1 MKPVSSERIDPR
13 RDTRRLVLYFGG
25 LILVYVVAVI
35 TFWNAESK
43 DGVFIAIMFAPTI
56 GALLAR
62 FAGPGIIQ
70 WGRLSWW
77 ILAGLIPTGAV
88 LLAYF
93 LGVSIGVESLE
104 PQTLLRA
111 LSSAPVSILSACL
124 TAIGEEIG
132 WRGFLWPLLR
142 TRRSFLVTSLLIGF
156 VWWLYHL
163 PLILFGWYGMRSG
176 IPAFTVAIAGFTL
189 FVGVLTDRSRSVWP
203 SVVAHGGW
211 NALVATGF
219 AVTTSAGIQLQAF
232 TGSTTW
238 VGEFGWLAAIAS
250 MVVGMVAAIWHLRRI
265 DDGNSSPIL
274 TSPS

>member
-1 MKPVSSERIDPR
+1 MKPVAPERTDPG
-13 RDTRRLVLYFGG
+13 RDARRLILYFGG

-35 TFWNAESK
+35 AFWNAETK
-43 DGVFIAIMFAPTI
+43 AGVLTAIMFAPTV

-62 FAGPGIIQ
+62 FAGPGVIR
-70 WGRLSWW
+70 WGRPSWW
-77 ILAGLIPTGAV
+77 IFAGLIPTGAV
-88 LLAYF
+88 LLAYL
-93 LGVSIGVESLE
+93 LGTALGLDSLDT
-104 PQTLLRA
+104 QTLLRA
-111 LSSAPVSILSACL
+111 FIAAPVAILSACL
-124 TAIGEEIG
+124 SAVGEEIG

-142 TRRSFLVTSLLIGF
+142 SRQSFLLSSLLVGI

-163 PLILFGWYGMRSG
+163 PLILFGWYGTLGG

-219 AVTTSAGIQLQAF
+219 AVTTREGIQLEAF

-238 VGEFGWLAAIAS
+238 VGEFGWLAA
-250 MVVGMVAAIWHLRRI
+250 VAALAVGILAAVWHLRQ
-265 DDGNSSPIL
+265 PAA
-274 TSPS
+274 

>member
-1 MKPVSSERIDPR
+1 
-13 RDTRRLVLYFGG
+13 
-25 LILVYVVAVI
+25 LILVYAVAVAA
-35 TFWNAESK
+35 FWNAEDKS
-43 DGVFIAIMFAPTI
+43 GVFIAIMFAPTV

-77 ILAGLIPTGAV
+77 ILAGLVPTGVV

-93 LGVSIGVESLE
+93 LGTLMGVDSLE
-104 PQTLLRA
+104 TQTLMRA
-111 LSSAPVSILSACL
+111 LISAPIAILSACL
-124 TAIGEEIG
+124 SAIGEEIG
-132 WRGFLWPLLR
+132 WRGFLWPLHR
-142 TRRSFLVTSLLIGF
+142 NRYSFLLTSLLTGF

-163 PLILFGWYGMRSG
+163 PLILFGWYGLQSG

-219 AVTTSAGIQLQAF
+219 AVTTSAGIKLNAF

-250 MVVGMVAAIWHLRRI
+250 LIVGIVAAIWHLRSI
-265 DDGNSSPIL
+265 NEGDS
-274 TSPS
+274 